1 LLAQSGAIYSESVNQ
16 GVGLQE
22 GVGDI
27 LIEGDAKVNVHPT
40 DSPFSKIFRTYFP
53 LGGGALVR
61 VREGKEE
68 GRDGRGWEEGRE
80 DGKGREG

>member
-1 LLAQSGAIYSESVNQ
+1 
-16 GVGLQE
+16 VGLQE

-53 LGGGALVR
+53 LGGPLVR
-61 VREGKEE
+61 VREGKE
-68 GRDGRGWEEGRE
+68 G
-80 DGKGREG
+80 DGKGEEGHPPTHPPQTKSPPLM